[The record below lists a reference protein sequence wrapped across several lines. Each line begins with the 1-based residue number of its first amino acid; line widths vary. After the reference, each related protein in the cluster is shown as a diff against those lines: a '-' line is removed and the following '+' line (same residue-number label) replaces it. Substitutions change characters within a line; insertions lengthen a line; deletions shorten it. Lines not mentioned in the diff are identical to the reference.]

1 VNLENRKTPPSQTE
15 DGAPGRKEVRL
26 LRSNYRTS
34 LAALLAVGAELSRR
48 GYDVAFTLGN
58 TPRIDLLASVPDGR
72 PFKVQVKGISKPWG
86 FFLQKSFLRAK
97 LQRNLYLVVVIVA
110 RQPLQN
116 KSTAF
121 RFFVLSHG
129 DAKKEGKNM
138 RTPYE
143 SGLNWGSI
151 KNYENEW
158 GKFPPLP
165 QAMKS

>member
-1 VNLENRKTPPSQTE
+1 V
-15 DGAPGRKEVRL
+15 
-26 LRSNYRTS
+26 RSNYHTS
-34 LAALLAVGAELSRR
+34 LAATLAVGAELSRR

-86 FFLQKSFLRAK
+86 FFLQESFFRAK
-97 LQRNLYLVVVIVA
+97 LQRNLYLVVVVVA
-110 RQPLQN
+110 RHPLQA

-129 DAKKEGKNM
+129 DAKREGENM
-138 RTPYE
+138 RVPYE

-151 KNYENEW
+151 KNYENKW
-158 GKFPPLP
+158 GKLPPLTR
-165 QAMKS
+165 